1 MITLFPLTIIL
12 SVILY
17 VILGVVL
24 ALDILNF
31 IPFFVTVLVCILVF
45 ALQICIVKLAGNM
58 YFKTVER
65 ADTDLDGFIAE
76 QEKLALRAKRPNI
89 RNLVESNIIAALI
102 FYERCEEAQERMKI
116 LGPQIPPND
125 FLGRLQYVDFLLSI
139 DMHKGN
145 FSGVDYYLNEMRAN
159 LSQIDFSRPGL
170 SEKSRQDLYLTV
182 ELYTVNAEF
191 YSRPPER
198 LANEDRQITEN
209 LISVVHQMEK
219 SIYDLKLF
227 RNHADLSIWYDL
239 GIAYTILGETEKAKQ
254 YFDLIVSKPFHW
266 PQIARVKEYLNTG
279 DINILMK
286 YC

>member
-1 MITLFPLTIIL
+1 MITLFPITILL
-12 SVILY
+12 SALLY

-31 IPFFVTVLVCILVF
+31 IPFFITVLICILVF
-45 ALQICIVKLAGNM
+45 VLQIGIVKLAGNM

-76 QEKLALRAKRPNI
+76 QEKLALRVKKPNI
-89 RNLVESNIIAALI
+89 RNIVESNIIAALI
-102 FYERCEEAQERMKI
+102 MYERCEEAQERMKI

-125 FLGRLQYVDFLLSI
+125 FLSRLQYVDFLLSI
-139 DMHKGN
+139 DMCKGN

-170 SEKSRQDLYLTV
+170 SEKSRKNLYLTV
-182 ELYTVNAEF
+182 ELNTVHAEF

-198 LANEDRQITEN
+198 LANEDRQITMN
-209 LISVVHQMEK
+209 LISVVQEMEK
-219 SIYDLKLF
+219 NIYDLKLF
-227 RNHADLSIWYDL
+227 RNHAYLSIWYDL
-239 GIAYTILGETEKAKQ
+239 GTAYAILGETEKAKQ
-254 YFDLIVSKPFHW
+254 YFDQINSKQLNY
-266 PQIARVKEYLNTG
+266 PQIDRVKEYLNTG
-279 DINILMK
+279 NINVLMK